1 MIDGSSR
8 LRRAL
13 DELKRRKVFQVG
25 VVYAIVGWLLIQIA
39 DTAFEPLNLPAWT
52 ETLVVVLVVLGLPM
66 ALVLAWALE
75 VTPGGVQRT
84 RSAAG
89 EAVAES
95 EARPA
100 RSIAVLPFANISG
113 DPENEY
119 FSDGLSEELLNLL
132 ARIPELRVCSRTSS
146 FAFKGKGAHMGTIR
160 ECLDVRTVLEGSVRR
175 FGHRVR
181 ITAQLID
188 TKTDSHLWSKTYDR
202 EIDDIFEVQ
211 NKIAASIVDALHL
224 TLSPESRHNLK
235 MPPTDNI
242 EAFDF
247 YLRGREFFHRSDKGH
262 LNIAREMYEK
272 AIEIDPNYALAWAGL
287 AICCADLYRYHGN
300 KRSFLERA
308 DEASRRAVE
317 LNPALAEAWTA
328 RGQALWC
335 VGRFD
340 EAEVAF
346 RDAIG
351 INPSLF
357 EPHHFYARMILTEGL
372 EGDAE
377 GLLKKAAAVRP
388 EDFQSRLQLANYF
401 DQRGRSREAA
411 ATFRE
416 ALAVTN
422 AHLSVVPDDVRA
434 LYLGAQALLR
444 LGETATAIE
453 WTERALALQPDQ
465 PGVLYNAAC
474 AYSMLG
480 NTDRAL
486 DLLERSIKAGF
497 AHKSWIERDT
507 DFANVREHP
516 RFKSLLASR

>member
-75 VTPGGVQRT
+75 VTPGGVHRT

-211 NKIAASIVDALHL
+211 K
-224 TLSPESRHNLK
+224 
-235 MPPTDNI
+235 
-242 EAFDF
+242 
-247 YLRGREFFHRSDKGH
+247 
-262 LNIAREMYEK
+262 
-272 AIEIDPNYALAWAGL
+272 
-287 AICCADLYRYHGN
+287 
-300 KRSFLERA
+300 
-308 DEASRRAVE
+308 
-317 LNPALAEAWTA
+317 
-328 RGQALWC
+328 
-335 VGRFD
+335 
-340 EAEVAF
+340 
-346 RDAIG
+346 
-351 INPSLF
+351 
-357 EPHHFYARMILTEGL
+357 
-372 EGDAE
+372 
-377 GLLKKAAAVRP
+377 
-388 EDFQSRLQLANYF
+388 
-401 DQRGRSREAA
+401 
-411 ATFRE
+411 
-416 ALAVTN
+416 
-422 AHLSVVPDDVRA
+422 
-434 LYLGAQALLR
+434 
-444 LGETATAIE
+444 
-453 WTERALALQPDQ
+453 
-465 PGVLYNAAC
+465 
-474 AYSMLG
+474 
-480 NTDRAL
+480 
-486 DLLERSIKAGF
+486 
-497 AHKSWIERDT
+497 
-507 DFANVREHP
+507 FANVREHP